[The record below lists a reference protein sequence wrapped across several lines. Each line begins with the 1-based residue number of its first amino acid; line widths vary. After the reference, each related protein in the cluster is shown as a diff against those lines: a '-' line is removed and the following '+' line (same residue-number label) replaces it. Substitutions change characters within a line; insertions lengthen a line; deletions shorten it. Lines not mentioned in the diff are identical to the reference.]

1 MHIIRENG
9 YDIAFL
15 STFDDRRRYETQC
28 KGYLFDLYVI
38 IEKKSYNIIFY
49 DKMRLEQDI
58 DAENERYGYGFFYSK
73 NIVVVKEI
81 TYDEIVKAI
90 NHLIK
95 IDFFSTLKEDKLEI
109 DLND

>member
-58 DAENERYGYGFFYSK
+58 DAENERHGYGCFS
-73 NIVVVKEI
+73 IP
-81 TYDEIVKAI
+81 
-90 NHLIK
+90 K
-95 IDFFSTLKEDKLEI
+95 ILL
-109 DLND
+109 L